1 MPRKGPGLL
10 GAYEER
16 GVGGRDKKKK
26 KRKRESSRDCDYS
39 ALLHSGN
46 RKIQF
51 LEKYSQRGEGDS
63 PSEHSLLPIPCFS
76 THPASS

>member
-26 KRKRESSRDCDYS
+26 KEEEREFKR
-39 ALLHSGN
+39 L
-46 RKIQF
+46 
-51 LEKYSQRGEGDS
+51 
-63 PSEHSLLPIPCFS
+63 
-76 THPASS
+76 